1 MMMTNR
7 CFLMVILSILLSWTV
22 FVQAPS
28 AEIKPLPSALHVL
41 PPVGNDSGNV
51 STLDKTLKEFLKISV
66 CEVTRQGTCTSF
78 TTFTSRSGTATSNRI
93 RFLKDRYQ
101 VDWKLPFSRSYPR
114 NQYGRKFELR
124 FTVADLGLGSATYE
138 VRILRAVLQ
147 IKFRI
152 DNHPVIRARVLHRQG
167 YTATEIAEVLRAEFS
182 LSGQETAQILRDE
195 GYGVLEIAQAL
206 RDAYFASA
214 QEAAQILKN
223 IGYSSV
229 EVGLALRDVFAKDAQ
244 AAAQILKDIGYS
256 VTEVGLAL
264 RDVFA
269 RSAREAA
276 QIIKDIGYSED
287 EIVLVLIELYDT
299 YLAIVDVMVSDW
311 DSCANVPSDYTGL
324 AWGQTVTVP
333 YIPGLIGTRV
343 WSNDVNKGIGG
354 TDTTIW
360 VKYDLVPVT
369 SDQPVLVDYGV
380 FHWPYWNPWCPS
392 GWERANGTSSGMQGA
407 LTTGTWGDC
416 WRIGLCVHYV
426 PMSQTDTFMTNA
438 GLSYTGGSEA
448 ACPVLGEANLGY
460 WPMQADSL
468 DIHRD
473 CGDGNFMY
481 LCYGRGKAWPP
492 MPTSIDVT
500 DEEKLNLLAT
510 YAPRVWIASGE
521 SYWPSSVEWAF
532 PYLERYVPCADYPS
546 GCFDFWEIPSDP
558 FGHRGACAPSFPLP
572 PPPLCEPCKSGDLS
586 ACRLLCQQYPEECNL
601 ESDYLKYWLQ
611 TWEGLGSPSDVLPF
625 FRGCN
630 GYSTSNP
637 CTINDAPVYA
647 FWVKKSFQMGESLF
661 DFVDLVYFFY
671 YPYNR
676 GKEVIDT
683 IFGSHVGDWEHV
695 TMRLMWAYDDQTGW
709 SLQPVQMYI
718 SAHDFGGTY
727 DWAAIPKINDTH
739 PVVYSAWGSH
749 GVWLTAGEHDYGEV
763 CYVVACEDL
772 TDWTSEGTAWDT
784 WNNMAALDYNAKQGL
799 GGSIWPLWMSN
810 DFTNPGTCGN
820 PSDPAC
826 GPIYRWGNMRRGEV
840 FGYYRLEDG
849 PTGPVSKG
857 VWSPGILK

>member
-1 MMMTNR
+1 MNKMKF
-7 CFLMVILSILLSWTV
+7 FLGVFWAWALLLIS
-22 FVQAPS
+22 FVPAPF
-28 AEIKPLPSALHVL
+28 AEVKPLSSALHVL
-41 PPVGNDSGNV
+41 PPVGDDHGNKKALDRTLTDFLKVQMCERTSGEV
-51 STLDKTLKEFLKISV
+51 CTIVGESTSTSGFRSSRLRLLGKRYHTIWRLPFDRSNPKGQKEKEFQIHFIVAGL
-66 CEVTRQGTCTSF
+66 EVGFINYQT
-78 TTFTSRSGTATSNRI
+78 NRVKVFVPI
-93 RFLKDRYQ
+93 Q
-101 VDWKLPFSRSYPR
+101 
-114 NQYGRKFELR
+114 
-124 FTVADLGLGSATYE
+124 
-138 VRILRAVLQ
+138 
-147 IKFRI
+147 FRI
-152 DNHPVIRARVLHRQG
+152 DNHPVIRARVLHEQG
-167 YTATEIAEVLRAEFS
+167 FTAAQVAEVLIEEFS
-182 LSGQETAQILRDE
+182 LRAQETAQILKD
-195 GYGVLEIAQAL
+195 V
-206 RDAYFASA
+206 
-214 QEAAQILKN
+214 
-223 IGYSSV
+223 GYSSV
-229 EVGLALRDVFAKDAQ
+229 GVGLALRDVF
-244 AAAQILKDIGYS
+244 LKD
-256 VTEVGLAL
+256 
-264 RDVFA
+264 
-269 RSAREAA
+269 AREAA

-287 EIVLVLIELYDT
+287 EIILVLMEVYHT

-311 DSCANVPSDYTGL
+311 DSCANVPDDYTGL
-324 AWGQTVTVP
+324 AWGGTSTNP

-343 WSNDVNKGIGG
+343 WSNDVNVGIGG
-354 TDTTIW
+354 TYTTIW
-360 VKYDLVPVT
+360 VKYDLVAVT

-380 FHWPYWNPWCPS
+380 FHWPYWNPWCPTD
-392 GWERANGTSSGMQGA
+392 WQRANGTSSGMQGA

-416 WRIGLCVHYV
+416 WRNGLCVHYV
-426 PMSQTDTFMTNA
+426 PINQIETFMTNVS
-438 GLSYTGGSEA
+438 LSYTSGSEA

-460 WPMQADSL
+460 WPMQPDSL

-473 CGDGNFMY
+473 CGDGQFVY

-492 MPTSIDVT
+492 MPMSIDAT

-510 YAPRVWIASGE
+510 YAPRVWLASGE
-521 SYWPSSVEWAF
+521 PYMPSSVEWAF
-532 PYLERYVPCADYPS
+532 PYLERYAPCADYPS
-546 GCFDFWEIPSDP
+546 ICFDFWEIPSDP
-558 FGHRGACAPSFPLP
+558 FGHRGACVSFPLP

-586 ACRLLCQQYPEECNL
+586 ACRLLCQQYPEECHL
-601 ESDYLKYWLQ
+601 DSDYLKYWLR
-611 TWEGLGSPSDVLPF
+611 TWEDLGSPSDVLAF
-625 FRGCN
+625 FRGCD
-630 GYSTSNP
+630 GHSTSNP
-637 CTINDAPVYA
+637 CNISNVPVYA
-647 FWVKKSFQMGESLF
+647 FWVKKSVQVGESLF

-718 SAHDFGGTY
+718 GAHDFGGIY
-727 DWAAIPKINDTH
+727 DWDQITKFEGTH

-784 WNNMAALDYNAKQGL
+784 WSNIAAFDYNAKQGL
-799 GGSIWPLWMSN
+799 GGSIWPLWMSD
-810 DFTNPGTCGN
+810 DFTNPGTCGD